1 MNGSPVRVS
10 GIWLPMVT
18 PFLDGNV
25 DWKSYEG
32 LLEHYLG
39 AGVAGIFPLGT
50 TGESPTLS
58 EDETREIVDRTG
70 SVVAGRAPVFVGVGG
85 NATDK
90 VIRHIER
97 LEGLAFEGIVSV
109 CPYYNRP
116 GQDGLLQHFTRIAQ
130 ATDRPIV
137 IYNIPYRT
145 GVNLTNDTLLELAQL
160 PTIVGVKDS
169 CGSLAQ
175 SLDLLRRRPEGF
187 AVLTGEDAW
196 TYTMLTH
203 GADGGILASAHLAT
217 GLFVDIY
224 ERIVANDHRGARGVW
239 SRLETLVPLLF
250 KEANPMPIKYCLWRL
265 GLIRSPECRL
275 PLTRVSSALAAEL
288 DLALQEMAQEAAA
301 PPGVRR

>member
-1 MNGSPVRVS
+1 MDRTHGCQVS
-10 GIWLPMVT
+10 DCRWSRPSSTATSTGRATKDCSNTIW
-18 PFLDGNV
+18 
-25 DWKSYEG
+25 
-32 LLEHYLG
+32 
-39 AGVAGIFPLGT
+39 AR
-50 TGESPTLS
+50 ESP
-58 EDETREIVDRTG
+58 G
-70 SVVAGRAPVFVGVGG
+70 SFRSAPRARAPRSARMRHARSSIARRASSPGAPVFMGVGG

-175 SLDLLRRRPEGF
+175 SLDLLRRRPESF